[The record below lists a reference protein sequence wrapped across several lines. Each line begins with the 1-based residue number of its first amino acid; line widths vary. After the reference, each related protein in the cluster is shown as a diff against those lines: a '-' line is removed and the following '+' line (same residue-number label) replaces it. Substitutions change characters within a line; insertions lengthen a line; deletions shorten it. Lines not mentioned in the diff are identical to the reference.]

1 MSDLVRE
8 LRELAKVWTAAFH
21 GRADILTEAADEI
34 ARLTAEVE
42 RLCDQSEFDRD
53 QLRILQSVIDE
64 DQVRIKKLQAV
75 VDAAR
80 TWSRT
85 DVDAAEYPYVWTAF
99 IEALRALDGEP

>member
-42 RLCDQSEFDRD
+42 RLQALGEQSMIVMEAASRT
-53 QLRILQSVIDE
+53 IDAY
-64 DQVRIKKLQAV
+64 KAV

-80 TWSRT
+80 KQNDYRKGRLKAPNGFLIA
-85 DVDAAEYPYVWTAF
+85 DELDAA
-99 IEALRALDGEP
+99 LRTLDGEP